1 MPASASVVSVGFL
14 CDRGWG
20 LTVCTIHRLRNS
32 TRSQSHSS
40 LLTAASRATICKNTE
55 HRTEPLVYI
64 SNMARSK
71 TKGPLKRH
79 HAFHGIVMV
88 CGWLLPPLAVLI
100 RFGVGLDLFI
110 NIICTIAGYIP
121 GHVHNFWIQNIR
133 NNKNSRHS
141 PSWAIR
147 YGLVKDYRVKRTAN
161 GWSDRYGDSA
171 TEWQNQE
178 VIVDPITGETRRDP
192 DSARKTGNIRSGSR
206 FLSPWADNV
215 DDSPRAEREDP
226 YADERRQN
234 SGRSANIQ
242 RDPITGAIIDDGG
255 HGGSGSLSRSSS
267 RRSLGSRYAER
278 YGIGAGTEASSRSS
292 LSYVNDS
299 RDQNSG
305 SKWGRSNSSKSKKKD
320 RWAREAE
327 ALGNPSQQSYS
338 ADSYGYE
345 DSSRNYGASDGG
357 GNRSSRIRDPL
368 TDRHDF

>member
-1 MPASASVVSVGFL
+1 MPTKS
-14 CDRGWG
+14 
-20 LTVCTIHRLRNS
+20 
-32 TRSQSHSS
+32 
-40 LLTAASRATICKNTE
+40 
-55 HRTEPLVYI
+55 
-64 SNMARSK
+64 
-71 TKGPLKRH
+71 KGPIKRH

-110 NIICTIAGYIP
+110 NIICTICGYIP
-121 GHVHNFWIQNIR
+121 GHFHNFWIQNVR

-171 TEWQNQE
+171 TEWQNQD

-192 DSARKTGNIRSGSR
+192 ESARKTGNIRAGSH

-234 SGRSANIQ
+234 AGRAGNVV
-242 RDPITGAIIDDGG
+242 RDPITGAVIDDGG
-255 HGGSGSLSRSSS
+255 RGDSGSLSRTSS

-278 YGIGAGTEASSRSS
+278 YGLGGTDTKASSRSS
-292 LSYVNDS
+292 LSYANDA
-299 RDQNSG
+299 RDSSTAT

-327 ALGNPSQQSYS
+327 ALGTPTQQSYGS
-338 ADSYGYE
+338 DNYSFE
-345 DSSRNYGASDGG
+345 DNSHNYGG
-357 GNRSSRIRDPL
+357 GNGGAGNRNRIRDPL
-368 TDRHDF
+368 ADRHDF

>member
-1 MPASASVVSVGFL
+1 MPPQKG
-14 CDRGWG
+14 
-20 LTVCTIHRLRNS
+20 
-32 TRSQSHSS
+32 
-40 LLTAASRATICKNTE
+40 
-55 HRTEPLVYI
+55 
-64 SNMARSK
+64 
-71 TKGPLKRH
+71 KGPIRRH
-79 HAFHGIVMV
+79 HAFHGVVMV

-141 PSWAIR
+141 PSWAIK
-147 YGLVKDYRVKRTAN
+147 YGLVKDYRLKRTAN

-171 TEWQNQE
+171 NDWQNQE

-192 DSARKTGNIRSGSR
+192 EAARKTGNVRSGSH
-206 FLSPWADNV
+206 FLAPWADNV

-226 YADERRQN
+226 YADERRRN
-234 SGRSANIQ
+234 AGRPGNVS
-242 RDPITGAIIDDGG
+242 RDPVTGAIIDDGRG
-255 HGGSGSLSRSSS
+255 GGSDSLSRTSS

-278 YGIGAGTEASSRSS
+278 YGIGTEASSRSS
-292 LSYVNDS
+292 LSYANDV
-299 RDQNSG
+299 RDNNNSS

-327 ALGNPSQQSYS
+327 ALGHPSQQQPYGSDNYS
-338 ADSYGYE
+338 FD
-345 DSSRNYGASDGG
+345 DNSRNYDNNHNNSGA

-368 TDRHDF
+368 ADRHDF

>member
-1 MPASASVVSVGFL
+1 
-14 CDRGWG
+14 
-20 LTVCTIHRLRNS
+20 
-32 TRSQSHSS
+32 
-40 LLTAASRATICKNTE
+40 
-55 HRTEPLVYI
+55 
-64 SNMARSK
+64 MAPSK
-71 TKGPLKRH
+71 SKGPIRRH
-79 HAFHGIVMV
+79 HAFHGVIMV

-110 NIICTIAGYIP
+110 NIICTICGYIP
-121 GHVHNFWIQNIR
+121 GHFHNFWIQNVR

-178 VIVDPITGETRRDP
+178 VIVDPLTGETRRDP
-192 DSARKTGNIRSGSR
+192 EAARKTGNIRAGSH

-234 SGRSANIQ
+234 AGRAGNVV
-242 RDPITGAIIDDGG
+242 RDPITGAVIDDGA
-255 HGGSGSLSRSSS
+255 HGGSLSRTSS

-278 YGIGAGTEASSRSS
+278 YRIGGTGTEASSRSS
-292 LSYVNDS
+292 LSYANDA
-299 RDQNSG
+299 RDNSSNGG

-327 ALGNPSQQSYS
+327 ALGTPTQP
-338 ADSYGYE
+338 SYGSDNYSFE
-345 DSSRNYGASDGG
+345 DANNHSGG

-368 TDRHDF
+368 ADRHDF

>member
-1 MPASASVVSVGFL
+1 MAPS
-14 CDRGWG
+14 
-20 LTVCTIHRLRNS
+20 RN
-32 TRSQSHSS
+32 
-40 LLTAASRATICKNTE
+40 
-55 HRTEPLVYI
+55 
-64 SNMARSK
+64 
-71 TKGPLKRH
+71 KGPVKRH

-110 NIICTIAGYIP
+110 NIICTICGYIP
-121 GHVHNFWIQNIR
+121 GHFHNFWIQNVR
-133 NNKNSRHS
+133 NNKNARHS

-171 TEWQNQE
+171 TEWQNRE
-178 VIVDPITGETRRDP
+178 VIVDPLTGETRRDP
-192 DSARKTGNIRSGSR
+192 ESARKTGNLRAGSH

-215 DDSPRAEREDP
+215 DGSPRAEREDP

-234 SGRSANIQ
+234 AGRAGNVV
-242 RDPITGAIIDDGG
+242 RDPITGAVIDDGG
-255 HGGSGSLSRSSS
+255 HGGGSLSRSSS

-278 YGIGAGTEASSRSS
+278 YGIGGTGTEASSRSS
-292 LSYVNDS
+292 LSYANDA
-299 RDQNSG
+299 RDNNSNGG

-327 ALGNPSQQSYS
+327 ALGTPTQQPYGSDSYS
-338 ADSYGYE
+338 FD
-345 DSSRNYGASDGG
+345 DNPRNGA

-368 TDRHDF
+368 ADRHDF

>member
-1 MPASASVVSVGFL
+1 MPAKKG
-14 CDRGWG
+14 
-20 LTVCTIHRLRNS
+20 
-32 TRSQSHSS
+32 
-40 LLTAASRATICKNTE
+40 
-55 HRTEPLVYI
+55 
-64 SNMARSK
+64 
-71 TKGPLKRH
+71 KGPIKRH
-79 HAFHGIVMV
+79 HAFHGVIMV

-110 NIICTIAGYIP
+110 NIICTICGYIP

-161 GWSDRYGDSA
+161 GWSDRYGDGA
-171 TEWQNQE
+171 TKWQNQE
-178 VIVDPITGETRRDP
+178 IIVDPITGETRRDP
-192 DSARKTGNIRSGSR
+192 EAARKTGNLRSGSH
-206 FLSPWADNV
+206 FLAPWADNV

-234 SGRSANIQ
+234 AGRPGNVI
-242 RDPITGAIIDDGG
+242 RDPVTGAVIDDAGA
-255 HGGSGSLSRSSS
+255 GGSSGYDSLSRTSS

-292 LSYVNDS
+292 LSYANDA
-299 RDQNSG
+299 RENNSA

-327 ALGNPSQQSYS
+327 ALGHPSQQSYGS
-338 ADSYGYE
+338 DNYSF
-345 DSSRNYGASDGG
+345 DDTSRNYQSNNASN
-357 GNRSSRIRDPL
+357 NRNSRIRDPL
-368 TDRHDF
+368 NDRHDF

>member
-1 MPASASVVSVGFL
+1 MSPK
-14 CDRGWG
+14 RG
-20 LTVCTIHRLRNS
+20 
-32 TRSQSHSS
+32 
-40 LLTAASRATICKNTE
+40 
-55 HRTEPLVYI
+55 
-64 SNMARSK
+64 
-71 TKGPLKRH
+71 KGPIRRH
-79 HAFHGIVMV
+79 HAFHGVVMV

-171 TEWQNQE
+171 NDWQNQE

-192 DSARKTGNIRSGSR
+192 ESARKTGNVRAGSH

-226 YADERRQN
+226 SEPYAEERRQN
-234 SGRSANIQ
+234 AGRPGNVS
-242 RDPITGAIIDDGG
+242 RDPITGAIMDDSRGG
-255 HGGSGSLSRSSS
+255 GTDSLSRTSS

-278 YGIGAGTEASSRSS
+278 YGIGTEASSRSS
-292 LSYVNDS
+292 LSYANDGRENHNNNNNNSSS
-299 RDQNSG
+299 R
-305 SKWGRSNSSKSKKKD
+305 WGRSNSSKSKKKD

-327 ALGNPSQQSYS
+327 ALGHPSQQH
-338 ADSYGYE
+338 SYGSDNYSF
-345 DSSRNYGASDGG
+345 DNNSRNYDNNNGNSNGNGNGGA

-368 TDRHDF
+368 ADRHDF